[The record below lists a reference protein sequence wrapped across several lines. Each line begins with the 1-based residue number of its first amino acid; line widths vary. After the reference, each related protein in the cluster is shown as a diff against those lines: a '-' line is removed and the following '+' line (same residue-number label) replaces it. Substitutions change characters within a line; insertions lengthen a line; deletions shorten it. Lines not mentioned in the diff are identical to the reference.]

1 MASID
6 SIPPPFASI
15 APPRFSKGV
24 FLVKYLRRC
33 SRALLTALKAI
44 QWTGV
49 VLSLS
54 FMIFRLYV
62 RLRLFHRLFPDD
74 GFVVAAWLF
83 YVALTIIFQI
93 EINPMWIAVNASSSN
108 PQEQLSLDVIER
120 VNVFLHFQIGGWVLS
135 LTALWL
141 VKFSFLLFFRK
152 LGNHVRRQRILWWAF
167 TGFTFASYVV
177 CISLVGFKCSITADA
192 NALGIRWYQLS
203 YR

>member
-1 MASID
+1 MASIN
-6 SIPPPFASI
+6 SIPSPFASI

-24 FLVKYLRRC
+24 FLVKYLTRC
-33 SRALLTALKAI
+33 SNALLTALKAI

-54 FMIFRLYV
+54 FVIFRLYV
-62 RLRLFHRLFPDD
+62 RLHLFRRLFPDD

-83 YVALTIIFQI
+83 YVALTIIFQT
-93 EINPMWIAVNASSSN
+93 EINPMWIAVNASSN
-108 PQEQLSLDVIER
+108 GQEQLPSDIIER

-167 TGFTFASYVV
+167 TGFTFTSYVV

-192 NALGIRWYQLS
+192 NALGIS
-203 YR
+203 